1 MRRDA
6 LIAVAALATV
16 AAPTAIARAEAESPP
31 SFSQAPAL
39 SPARFSAKPV
49 RGRAASYL
57 VFAISEAAHLEM
69 RVYAAAAGRRAGGVC
84 RAPSAANRARPHCR
98 RWVLRGTL
106 STPALAGANRIPF
119 TPRVSG
125 RALKPGA
132 YRLRI
137 VATDGAGAHSAPASA
152 GFTITP

>member
-1 MRRDA
+1 MRRHA
-6 LIAVAALATV
+6 LIAAATLATI
-16 AAPTAIARAEAESPP
+16 ATPTGIAWAEAGSPP

-39 SPARFSAKPV
+39 SPARFSTKPV

-57 VFAISEAAHLEM
+57 VFTISEAAHLGM
-69 RVYAAAAGRRAGGVC
+69 SVYAAAPGRRSGGVC
-84 RAPSAANRARPHCR
+84 RAPSASNRARPRCR

-125 RALKPGA
+125 RVLTPGM
-132 YRLRI
+132 YRLTI
-137 VATDGAGAHSAPASA
+137 VATDAAGAHSAPASV
-152 GFTITP
+152 GFTIAP